1 MNGRSTRFLFGAA
14 TGVLVWTSA
23 VHAQDGDENPPEAAA
38 PAAEVEDET
47 ASAPVIVVTAQRRDQ
62 DLQDVPI
69 TVTVF
74 GAEEVANARIRT
86 VNDVVTRTVG
96 LSFDAFPS
104 AQPRLFIRGI
114 GSSDR
119 GAAGDPSAG
128 VFLDDIY
135 LGRPAAIAFDAFD
148 IERIEVLK
156 GPQGTLFGRN
166 VVGGAINIITRKPD
180 VSGFDA
186 SAEMTYGNY
195 DRFDTAG
202 FVNVPFAKNTG
213 AIRVSGAYRSHDGHV
228 RNAFLGEDV
237 EDQSTLSGRF
247 QFYAEPTPDLRVHFT
262 LDGTRDRAT
271 GPANHVIGRDASDP
285 ISALYSI
292 NPDPDVTYGSEV
304 GYQNRDTFGV
314 RSEISYDLPF
324 ARVTFLGSYRELD
337 YGLRY
342 DFDGGNADPAS
353 PAFNG
358 VNIGGGQDE
367 QAEFSSQEVRVASLP
382 GSAVNWVVGL
392 YHYNQQV
399 QREDIFIL
407 DTAAIAPIPLTEIYD
422 QDSSLDSIAVFGDA
436 TIPITDSLSVI
447 GGVRYTRDDKTYH
460 VANTKSD
467 VPLRGNEFF
476 DVITSADFDAI
487 TYRAGLNFQPNSDH
501 LFYAMVSRGF
511 KSGGFQETPESAV
524 DAATAYEPET
534 AIQYE
539 IGQKSTIVDGRLI
552 WNNTLFYLDYTDLQT
567 RQTDPATGGI
577 FTTNAGAATIKG
589 YETQLI
595 ARPFDG
601 FNLSLAYACI
611 DATFD
616 EYVENGVDLS
626 GNRISRTPKH
636 KVSFSPSYTH
646 SFADGVDL
654 TLAADYRYESLIFDD
669 NSNQPPEIRPA
680 THFVDAR
687 IMIEGIAD
695 HLSLSVWGKNLT
707 DERTRTWQAIFLGA
721 HFAAFNPPRT
731 YGATLRWEY

>member
-1 MNGRSTRFLFGAA
+1 MNGRSTRFLLGVA
-14 TGVLVWTSA
+14 TGALVCANTA
-23 VHAQDGDENPPEAAA
+23 HAQDGDAGAPEPTPRAEATNPEQPM
-38 PAAEVEDET
+38 
-47 ASAPVIVVTAQRRDQ
+47 IVVTAQRRDQ
-62 DLQDVPI
+62 DLQDVPV

-74 GAEEVANARIRT
+74 GAEEIANARIQA
-86 VNDVVTRTVG
+86 VDDVVTRTVG

-135 LGRPAAIAFDAFD
+135 LGRPAGIAFDAFD

-166 VVGGAINIITRKPD
+166 VVGGAINVITRKPD
-180 VSGFDA
+180 PAGLDA
-186 SAEMTYGNY
+186 SAEATYGNY
-195 DRFDTAG
+195 DRFDTAA
-202 FVNVPFAKNTG
+202 FVNVPFAQNTG
-213 AIRVSGAYRSHDGHV
+213 AIRVSGAYRSHDGYV
-228 RNAFLGEDV
+228 RNAFLDEDV
-237 EDQSTLSGRF
+237 SDQETLSGRV
-247 QFYAEPTPDLRVHFT
+247 QFYAEPTPELRMHFT
-262 LDGTRDRAT
+262 IDGTSDRAT
-271 GPANHVIGRDASDP
+271 GPANHVVGRDTSDP

-292 NPDPDVTYGSEV
+292 NADPDLTYGSDV
-304 GYQNRDTFGV
+304 GYQNRDTIGV
-314 RSEISYDLPF
+314 RAEISYDLPF
-324 ARVTFLGSYRELD
+324 ARAIFLGSYRDLD

-342 DFDGGNADPAS
+342 DFDGGNSNPDS
-353 PAFNG
+353 PGFNG

-367 QAEFSSQEVRVASLP
+367 KAESSSQEVRLASLS
-382 GSAVNWVVGL
+382 GSAVDWVIGF

-399 QREDIFIL
+399 RRDDIFIL
-407 DTAAIAPIPLTEIYD
+407 DAAPVAPIPLTEIYD
-422 QDSSLDSIAVFGDA
+422 QNSSLDSVAVFGDA
-436 TIPITDSLSVI
+436 TVPITDRLSVI
-447 GGVRYTRDDKTYH
+447 GGLRYTRDDKSYH
-460 VANTKSD
+460 VANTRSD
-467 VPLRGNEFF
+467 VPLRGSEFF
-476 DVITSADFDAI
+476 DVATSADFDAL
-487 TYRAGLNFQPNSDH
+487 TYRAGVNFQPNADH

-511 KSGGFQETPESAV
+511 KSGGFQETPETAI

-534 AIQYE
+534 ATQYE
-539 IGQKSTIVDGRLI
+539 IGQKSTLIDGRLI
-552 WNNTLFYLDYTDLQT
+552 WNNTLFYLDYEDLQT
-567 RQTDPATGGI
+567 RQVDPETGGI

-589 YETQLI
+589 YETQLL

-601 FNLSLAYACI
+601 FDLSVAYAYT

-616 EYVENGVDLS
+616 EYVENGVDLA
-626 GNRISRTPKH
+626 GNRISRTPRH
-636 KVSFSPSYTH
+636 KVSVSPSYTH
-646 SFADGVDL
+646 ALPGGVDL
-654 TLAADYRYESLIFDD
+654 TLAADYRYESLIYDD

-687 IMIEGIAD
+687 VMIEGIAD
-695 HLSLSVWGKNLT
+695 HLSLSIWGKNLT